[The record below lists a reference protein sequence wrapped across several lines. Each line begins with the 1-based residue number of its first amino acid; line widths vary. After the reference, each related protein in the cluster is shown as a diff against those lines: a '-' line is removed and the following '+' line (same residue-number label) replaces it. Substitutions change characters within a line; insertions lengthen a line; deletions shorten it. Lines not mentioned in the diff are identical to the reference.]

1 MPNPSERVIDS
12 AIKGLNS
19 MLFMFNSL
27 DERTDI
33 SLHPR
38 VHIVFNNISRFGEDY
53 DVDEA
58 EKNPETYF
66 SKSDDDYPTIDQRI
80 QEMKE

>member
-1 MPNPSERVIDS
+1 
-12 AIKGLNS
+12 